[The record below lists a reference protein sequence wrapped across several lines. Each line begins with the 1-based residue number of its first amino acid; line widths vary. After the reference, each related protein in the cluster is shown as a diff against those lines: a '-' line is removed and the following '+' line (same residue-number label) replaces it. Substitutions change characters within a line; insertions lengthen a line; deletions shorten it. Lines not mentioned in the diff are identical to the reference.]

1 MIQVLYDDAC
11 GFCRRWVPFWSRVL
25 AAHGIRT
32 EGTIGLPDLRVV
44 DDLGRLHDGAEAY
57 RFVFRRIPW
66 AAPFGLLAEAPVLR
80 RIFDAGYRGFARL
93 RYRVSAACGLSG
105 GRAAR

>member
-1 MIQVLYDDAC
+1 MIRLQYDDAC
-11 GFCRRWVPFWSRVL
+11 GFCRRWVPFWSRLL
-25 AAHGIRT
+25 AAHGIRI
-32 EGTIGLPDLRVV
+32 EGTIGLPDLRIV
-44 DDLGRLHDGAEAY
+44 DDRGLLHDGAEAY

-66 AAPFGLLAEAPVLR
+66 AAPLGCLAEAPLLR

-93 RYRVSAACGLSG
+93 RYRFSAACGLSG